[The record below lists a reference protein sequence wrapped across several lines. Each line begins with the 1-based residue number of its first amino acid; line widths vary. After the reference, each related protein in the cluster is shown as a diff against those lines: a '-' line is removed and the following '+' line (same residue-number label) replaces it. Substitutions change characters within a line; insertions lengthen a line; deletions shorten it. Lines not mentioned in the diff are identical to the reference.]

1 MYPMKHV
8 TGQLIS
14 KVKKMKY
21 LLICIMAFQVNAF
34 AFKTLEEELKEVR
47 VSERGY
53 RPRDHVIDP
62 YKQERQKV
70 RRSYSKQCRGK
81 KFEKFYQY
89 EECSDNAHEKW
100 SADYP
105 NRGSNEYGDKF
116 YSKLSPAQAKA
127 KRDELVKLMDTVS
140 FAPRYKDREIEL
152 VVDDLHYEV
161 MYIERYVLKVNPRD
175 YRPFK

>member
-1 MYPMKHV
+1 MKHV

-21 LLICIMAFQVNAF
+21 LLICIMAFQMDAF

-47 VSERGY
+47 VSERGN

-62 YKQERQKV
+62 YKKKQVEMEDV
-70 RRSYSKQCRGK
+70 YYSACRGK

-89 EECSDNAHEKW
+89 EECSNNAYEKW
-100 SADYP
+100 STNYP

-116 YSKLSPAQAKA
+116 YSKLNPAQAKA
-127 KRDELVKLMDTVS
+127 KRDELIKLMDIVS

-161 MYIERYVLKVNPRD
+161 MYIERYVLKVNPRN
-175 YRPFK
+175 YRQFK